1 MTENIQIFS
10 LKQVAL
16 SIEKTIA
23 SRYHQNYWVKAEIH
37 KLNKYP
43 SGHAFPELVEKEEGK
58 IVAQMNGSIWKQ
70 NLQRIEKIF
79 VDQVQEPL
87 KDGIQVLM
95 LVKVSFNPTFG
106 LSLQIQ
112 DIDPA
117 FTLGQLQKE
126 KDITLKKL
134 KAEGLLQTN
143 QLLPYPLIA
152 KRIAIISAA
161 TSKGLS
167 DFYQVLDQN
176 SFGYTFHTQLYEAYV
191 QGDIAV
197 DSILAALEQIEKHK
211 SQFDVVVIVRGGGA
225 EVGLTCY
232 NNYELC
238 KAIATFP
245 LPIITGIGHSTNL
258 TVAELI
264 AYSSAITPTQ
274 LAEMLIAQFR
284 DFELRIERLSQA
296 VVKNAQLQIQRN
308 REKISQVVQNLA
320 WVKNQFFK
328 IKLTELSHL
337 EQKIELLNPIHILK
351 RGFTIT
357 TVDGILLKNAK
368 DLTAGQVISTQTD
381 EALINATITSIEKNG
396 N

>member
-79 VDQVQEPL
+79 ADQVQEPL

-143 QLLPYPLIA
+143 QLLPYPLLA

-176 SFGYTFHTQLYEAYV
+176 SFGYTFHTQLFEAYV
-191 QGDIAV
+191 QGDIAI
-197 DSILAALEQIEKHK
+197 DSIIAALQQIENHK
-211 SQFDVVVIVRGGGA
+211 SKFDVVVIVRGGGA

-238 KAIATFP
+238 KAIASFP

-284 DFELRIERLSQA
+284 DFELRVERLSQA

-308 REKISQVVQNLA
+308 REKMSQVVQNLV

-328 IKLTELSHL
+328 MKLTELSHL

-357 TVDGILLKNAK
+357 TIEGKLLKNAEG
-368 DLTAGQVISTQTD
+368 LVEGQLISTQTD
-381 EALINATITSIEKNG
+381 NALINATITSIEKNG

>member
-79 VDQVQEPL
+79 VDQVQETL

-176 SFGYTFHTQLYEAYV
+176 SFGYTFHTQLFEAYV

-197 DSILAALEQIEKHK
+197 DSILAALQQIEKNK
-211 SQFDVVVIVRGGGA
+211 NQFDLVVIVRGGGA

-232 NNYELC
+232 NNYVLC

-308 REKISQVVQNLA
+308 REKMSQVVQNLA

-357 TVDGILLKNAK
+357 TVDGILLKHAK
-368 DLTAGQVISTQTD
+368 DLAAGQVISTQTD
-381 EALINATITSIEKNG
+381 EALINATITSIKKN
-396 N
+396 

>member
-368 DLTAGQVISTQTD
+368 DLTAGQVINTQTD

>member
-1 MTENIQIFS
+1 MTENVQIFS

-23 SRYHQNYWVKAEIH
+23 SRYNQQYWVKAEIH

-43 SGHAFPELVEKEEGK
+43 SGHAFPELVEKEDGK
-58 IVAQMNGSIWKQ
+58 IVAQLNGSIWKQ
-70 NLQRIEKIF
+70 HLQRIEKIF
-79 VDQVQEPL
+79 IDQVQEPL

-95 LVKVSFNPTFG
+95 LVKVQFNPTFG

-117 FTLGQLQKE
+117 FTLGHLQKE

-143 QLLPYPLIA
+143 QQLPYPLIA
-152 KRIAIISAA
+152 KRIAVISAP

-176 SFGYTFHTQLYEAYV
+176 AFGYTFHTQLFEAYV
-191 QGDIAV
+191 QGDVAV
-197 DSILAALEQIEKHK
+197 ASILEALQEIEKCQE
-211 SQFDVVVIVRGGGA
+211 QFDVVVLVRGGGA

-238 KAIATFP
+238 KGIATFP
-245 LPIITGIGHSTNL
+245 LPILTGIGHSTNL

-264 AYSSAITPTQ
+264 AYASAITPTQ

-284 DFELRIERLSQA
+284 EFELRIERLSQG
-296 VVKNAQLQIQRN
+296 VVQHAQMQIQRN
-308 REKISQVVQNLA
+308 SDKINQVVQNLNWA
-320 WVKNQFFK
+320 SNQYFK
-328 IKLTELSHL
+328 AKQLELEHAL
-337 EQKIELLNPIHILK
+337 QKVNLLDPIHILN
-351 RGFTIT
+351 RGFTVT
-357 TVDGILLKNAK
+357 TIDGTLLKNIS
-368 DLTAGQVISTQTD
+368 DLADGQLMQTQTN
-381 EALINATITSIEKNG
+381 EALIYSKIEKPNQK
-396 N
+396 

>member
-197 DSILAALEQIEKHK
+197 DSILSALEQIEKHK

-381 EALINATITSIEKNG
+381 EALINATITSIQKN
-396 N
+396 

>member
-197 DSILAALEQIEKHK
+197 DSILAALQQIENHK

-381 EALINATITSIEKNG
+381 EALINATITSIQKNG

>member
-197 DSILAALEQIEKHK
+197 DSILAALEQIENHK

-381 EALINATITSIEKNG
+381 EALINATITSIQKNG

>member
-197 DSILAALEQIEKHK
+197 DSILAALQQIDKHK
-211 SQFDVVVIVRGGGA
+211 NQFDVVVIVRGGGA

-264 AYSSAITPTQ
+264 SYSSAITPTQ

-284 DFELRIERLSQA
+284 DFEMRIERLSQA

>member
-143 QLLPYPLIA
+143 QLLPYPLLA

-176 SFGYTFHTQLYEAYV
+176 SFGYTFHTQLFEAYV

-197 DSILAALEQIEKHK
+197 DSIIAALQQIENHK

-264 AYSSAITPTQ
+264 SYSSAITPTQ

-296 VVKNAQLQIQRN
+296 VVKNAQLQVQRH
-308 REKISQVVQNLA
+308 REKMSQLVQNLA

-381 EALINATITSIEKNG
+381 EALINATITSIEKKG

>member
-176 SFGYTFHTQLYEAYV
+176 TFGYTFHTKLYEAYV

-197 DSILAALEQIEKHK
+197 DSILAALQQIDKHK
-211 SQFDVVVIVRGGGA
+211 NQFDVVVIVRGGGA

-308 REKISQVVQNLA
+308 REKMSQVVQNLA

-357 TVDGILLKNAK
+357 TVNGKLLKNAK

>member
-1 MTENIQIFS
+1 MTENVQIFS

-23 SRYHQNYWVKAEIH
+23 SRYNQQYWVKAEIH

-43 SGHAFPELVEKEEGK
+43 SGHAFPELVEKEDGK
-58 IVAQMNGSIWKQ
+58 IVAQLNGSIWKQ
-70 NLQRIEKIF
+70 HLQRIEKIF
-79 VDQVQEPL
+79 IEQVQEPL

-95 LVKVSFNPTFG
+95 LVRVQFNPTFG

-117 FTLGQLQKE
+117 FTLGHLQKE

-143 QLLPYPLIA
+143 QQLPYPLIA

-176 SFGYTFHTQLYEAYV
+176 AFGYTFHTQLFEAYV
-191 QGDIAV
+191 QGDVAV
-197 DSILAALEQIEKHK
+197 ASILEALQEIEKCQE
-211 SQFDVVVIVRGGGA
+211 QFDVVVLVRGGGA

-238 KAIATFP
+238 KGIATFP
-245 LPIITGIGHSTNL
+245 LPILTGIGHSTNL

-264 AYSSAITPTQ
+264 AYASAITPTQ

-284 DFELRIERLSQA
+284 EFELRIERLSQG
-296 VVKNAQLQIQRN
+296 VVQHAQMQIQRN
-308 REKISQVVQNLA
+308 TDKINQVVQNLNWA
-320 WVKNQFFK
+320 SNQYFK
-328 IKLTELSHL
+328 AKQLELEHAL
-337 EQKIELLNPIHILK
+337 QKINLLDPIHILN

-357 TVDGILLKNAK
+357 TIDGALLKNIS
-368 DLTAGQVISTQTD
+368 DLENGQLMQTQTN
-381 EALINATITSIEKNG
+381 EALIYSKIEKPNQ

>member
-79 VDQVQEPL
+79 VDQVQETL

-176 SFGYTFHTQLYEAYV
+176 SFGYTFHTQLFEAYV

-197 DSILAALEQIEKHK
+197 DSILAALQQIEKNK
-211 SQFDVVVIVRGGGA
+211 NQFDLVVIVRGGGA

-308 REKISQVVQNLA
+308 REKMSQVVQNLA

-357 TVDGILLKNAK
+357 TVDGILLKNAL

>member
-167 DFYQVLDQN
+167 DFYQVLDRN
-176 SFGYTFHTQLYEAYV
+176 SFGYTFRTQLFEAYV

-197 DSILAALEQIEKHK
+197 DSIIAALQQIENHK

-296 VVKNAQLQIQRN
+296 VVKNAQLQVQRH
-308 REKISQVVQNLA
+308 REKMSQVVQNLA

-381 EALINATITSIEKNG
+381 EALINATITSIEKKG